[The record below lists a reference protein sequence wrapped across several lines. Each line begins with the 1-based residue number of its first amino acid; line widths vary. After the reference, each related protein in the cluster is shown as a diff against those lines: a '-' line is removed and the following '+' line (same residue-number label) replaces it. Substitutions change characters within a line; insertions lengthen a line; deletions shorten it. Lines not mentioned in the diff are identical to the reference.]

1 VAVVVLQNPDVG
13 VSVNGTSGSA
23 DAVHV
28 VAEASPSVS
37 KSQPEGG
44 TPSSGSA
51 DAADVVAEASPSVS
65 KSQPEGGTPSS
76 GVFEIAHAE
85 SVAVRNSGSGGSL
98 DRPVGG
104 VTALIQELSPLPKS
118 KTSRKRTREVEGAE
132 VVTGSSYK
140 QRILEKALQKSKKS
154 EVKDKKPRKKVTG
167 SPYKQRVQ
175 EKSLQK
181 SKKSEVKDEAPRKK
195 KLKCRLDKP
204 RGRRPVNRGSKKATH
219 LKETKKSSLIK
230 ARSGKGKSQGQGSR
244 EADDDDTPCMYC
256 GEKYGDSVPGEQW
269 L

>member
-1 VAVVVLQNPDVG
+1 MLQNPDVG

-28 VAEASPSVS
+28 VTEASSSMS

-44 TPSSGSA
+44 TPSNGSADAADVVAEASPSMSKSQPEGGTPSNGSA

-98 DRPVGG
+98 ERPVGG

-118 KTSRKRTREVEGAE
+118 KTSRKRTREVEGAV
-132 VVTGSSYK
+132 VVTGSPYK

-181 SKKSEVKDEAPRKK
+181 SKKSEVMDKAPRKK
-195 KLKCRLDKP
+195 KLKCRLEE
-204 RGRRPVNRGSKKATH
+204 GEGLLIEEVRRPHT
-219 LKETKKSSLIK
+219 
-230 ARSGKGKSQGQGSR
+230 
-244 EADDDDTPCMYC
+244 
-256 GEKYGDSVPGEQW
+256 
-269 L
+269 